1 MYYKLTLYHFL
12 FFLKKFVIVA
22 HYLTVLKII
31 EFLIVHCMNVL
42 EFVIVPGFVMWG
54 TNPGMS

>member
-1 MYYKLTLYHFL
+1 MYHFSVFL
-12 FFLKKFVIVA
+12 FAFFLICNCSS
-22 HYLTVLKII
+22 LSNCLKII

>member
-12 FFLKKFVIVA
+12 FFFKNN
-22 HYLTVLKII
+22 
-31 EFLIVHCMNVL
+31 EFDIVHCMNVL

-54 TNPGMS
+54 TNPGMSLLFHASCNAV